1 MDETDT
7 SKCPHGFAFA
17 FGCHDCTRAYNARE
31 QLRTELRERE
41 AAALA
46 VLRDLVALADD
57 EDGKRHADEWFARSN
72 AVMDRARSLVA
83 EHTTNE
89 ERET

>member
-31 QLRTELRERE
+31 QLQTELRERE
-41 AAALA
+41 AVSLS
-46 VLRDLVALADD
+46 VLRDLVALHDRD
-57 EDGKRHADEWFARSN
+57 LTFYGD
-72 AVMDRARSLVA
+72 MDATWERARALVA
-83 EHTTNE
+83 EHITNE
-89 ERET
+89 ETLDGV

>member
-1 MDETDT
+1 MTETYT
-7 SKCPHGFAFA
+7 NRCPHGFAFA

-46 VLRDLVALADD
+46 VLRDLVAGADD
-57 EDGKRHADEWFARSN
+57 SRCWYIPNEIAGR
-72 AVMDRARSLVA
+72 VRALVA
-83 EHTTNE
+83 EHTANE
-89 ERET
+89 ETT